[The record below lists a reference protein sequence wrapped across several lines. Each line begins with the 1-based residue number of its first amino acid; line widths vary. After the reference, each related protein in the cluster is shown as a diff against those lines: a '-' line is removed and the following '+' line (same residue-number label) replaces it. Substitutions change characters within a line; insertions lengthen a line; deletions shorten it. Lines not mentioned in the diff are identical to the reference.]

1 MDFISLVAA
10 LQDPQIYPEKPV
22 KVDLVQTHISAVF
35 LAGEHVYKVKKP
47 VNLGFLDFT
56 TLEKRK
62 FYCQEEVTLNRRLA
76 GEVYLGV
83 AEVRAHE
90 GKISIGGGPGE
101 VIEYAVHMKRIPM
114 DCQMDRLLAKGEVTP
129 EAAEKLAAKIARF
142 HAQAATN
149 PEISS
154 FGELETVRGNVEENF
169 AQTEKYVGEVFP
181 PEVTRETIEA
191 TRLFMER
198 QSPLFE
204 KRVRQGKIRDCH
216 GDLHLQHICLGREII
231 IFDCIEFNR
240 RFRYSDVAADIAFLL
255 MDLDDH
261 RHPLLSADLASH
273 YLRITEDWPLFLL
286 LDFYKSYRAYVR
298 AKVIALRRDDP
309 DLSPREKASA
319 LEEARRYASLSH
331 FYARR
336 MNRPFL
342 VITGGLIGTGKS
354 SIARSLAEALGWE
367 WLRVDVL
374 RKELARVSPG
384 EHRFEPF
391 QRGIYSP
398 DFSRRTYEALFHRAG
413 ILLAQ
418 GKTALLDG
426 SFKKQ
431 ADRKAALDLARESN
445 ADFLLIECQCADEEI
460 QKRLA
465 QRVSEKNEPSDGRW
479 AIFADQKIDYDRVEG
494 FDADL
499 HLPLDTG
506 RPVEECMGRIFQ
518 HLLRRAGR
526 ELSAA
531 WH

>member
-10 LQDPQIYPEKPV
+10 LQDPQIYPDKPV

-62 FYCQEEVTLNRRLA
+62 FYCQEEVDLNRRLA
-76 GEVYLGV
+76 GDVYLGV
-83 AEVRAHE
+83 VEVRSHH
-90 GKISIGGGPGE
+90 GRISIGGGPGE
-101 VIEYAVHMKRIPM
+101 VIEYAVKMKRLRP
-114 DCQMDRLLAKGEVTP
+114 DCQMDQLLAKGAITP
-129 EAAEKLAAKIARF
+129 EMVKRIAAKLAYF
-142 HAQAATN
+142 HSLAATN

-154 FGELETVRGNVEENF
+154 FGEIQTVRGNVEENF

-181 PEVTRETIEA
+181 PGLYRETIEA
-191 TRLFMER
+191 NRRFLER
-198 QSPLFE
+198 QFPLFQ
-204 KRVRQGKIRDCH
+204 KRILQGKIRDCH
-216 GDLHLQHICLGREII
+216 GDLHLQHICLGKEII

-273 YLRITEDWPLFLL
+273 YLRITEDWPLYLL

-298 AKVIALRRDDP
+298 AKVISLRLDDP
-309 DLSPREKASA
+309 NLSPREKASA
-319 LEEARRYASLSH
+319 REEARRYYSLSH

-336 MNRPFL
+336 MNRPIL
-342 VITGGLIGTGKS
+342 VITGGLMGTGKS
-354 SIARSLAEALGWE
+354 TLARFLAEALGWE

-374 RKELARVSPG
+374 RKELAQVFPR
-384 EHRFEPF
+384 EHCLEAFEK
-391 QRGIYSP
+391 GIYSP
-398 DFSRRTYEALFHRAG
+398 AFSRQTYEALLHRAG
-413 ILLAQ
+413 TLLGQ

-431 ADRKAALDLARESN
+431 ADRKAASELARESG

-465 QRVSEKNEPSDGRW
+465 RRAGEKNEPSDGRW
-479 AIFADQKIDYDRVEG
+479 EIFADQKKDYDRVVG
-494 FDADL
+494 FGADF

-506 RPVEECMGRIFQ
+506 RPLEECVGIILR
-518 HLLRRAGR
+518 HLLRRAAR

>member
-10 LQDPQIYPEKPV
+10 LQDPQIYPDKPA

-62 FYCQEEVTLNRRLA
+62 FYCHQEVDLNRRLA

-83 AEVRAHE
+83 AEIRAHE
-90 GKISIGGGPGE
+90 GKISIGGGPGQ
-101 VIEYAVHMKRIPM
+101 VIEYAVHMKRLPM
-114 DCQMDRLLAKGEVTP
+114 ECQMDQLLAKGAIPPGAV
-129 EAAEKLAAKIARF
+129 EKLAAKLAHF
-142 HAQAATN
+142 HTQAATN

-154 FGELETVRGNVEENF
+154 FGEIQAVRGNVEENF
-169 AQTEKYVGEVFP
+169 AQTEKYVGEVFTP
-181 PEVTRETIEA
+181 GLYRETIEA

-198 QSPLFE
+198 QSLLFE
-204 KRVRQGKIRDCH
+204 KRILQGKIRDCH
-216 GDLHLQHICLGREII
+216 GDLHLQHICLGKEII

-273 YLRITEDWPLFLL
+273 YLRITADWPLYLL

-298 AKVIALRRDDP
+298 AKVISLRQDDP
-309 DLSPREKASA
+309 DISPREKASA
-319 LEEARRYASLSH
+319 VEEARRYYSLSH
-331 FYARR
+331 FYAHR
-336 MNRPFL
+336 MNRPIL

-354 SIARSLAEALGWE
+354 TIAGSLAEALGWE
-367 WLRVDVL
+367 WLRVDLL
-374 RKELARVSPG
+374 RKELAQVSPR
-384 EHRFEPF
+384 EHRFEAF
-391 QRGIYSP
+391 EQGIYSP
-398 DFSRRTYEALFHRAG
+398 DFSRRTYEALFNRAG
-413 ILLAQ
+413 ILLGQ

-431 ADRKAALDLARESN
+431 ADRKAALALARETG

-460 QKRLA
+460 QKRMARRAL
-465 QRVSEKNEPSDGRW
+465 EKNELSDGRW
-479 AIFADQKIDYDRVEG
+479 EIFADQKKDYDRVEG
-494 FDADL
+494 FNADL

-506 RPVEECMGRIFQ
+506 RPLEECMGIILR
-518 HLLRRAGR
+518 HLLQRAGR